1 MYSVFNWTNKNSS
14 DLQQL
19 SMLQEARKGILG
31 IPSSYNME
39 LKKWKQAHTQGAFV
53 ITMFIMKNQKTKVIE
68 IEETAD

>member
-1 MYSVFNWTNKNSS
+1 
-14 DLQQL
+14 
-19 SMLQEARKGILG
+19 MLQEARKGILG